1 MTYSN
6 NNGSRRVIPSLLT
19 VRSTVAI
26 LCTIGISSILV
37 LASPSEAYSFA
48 PPEQRQLQRKH
59 CHPSSSPSISFQHV
73 RGGTCRKNGIS
84 RFCQHDD
91 NVSHDFD
98 RSEDKGSIVPEAD
111 CDDNIR
117 RSLFR
122 TTMIGLSTTSA
133 LSFFLPDPAVAGE
146 VGARIT
152 KAVTTSDLGISV
164 RTSVVKGAQVMDK
177 VDGQWE
183 KFSDK
188 FGLGSERSR
197 AGQRP
202 KPKII
207 PDPVPLNVNVAKQI
221 LAKTDEIFCSIV
233 GIQNPSDLQTRVI
246 KIANLVRVSFERSGV
261 TIPKKDDGSND
272 NNDILNFVNNQQF
285 NFVSYVH
292 FRTYSDIIIERKV
305 DFNKFR
311 NQFEQLVG
319 KEISKIVLSESKLNT
334 LAEGGGRNGS
344 GSKKDD
350 LDKALTVVDD
360 FLSSWK
366 SLGLISLYET
376 PVLDEDKVDDWV
388 DEIVSD
394 LELNYALDGDVTLNA
409 QILLQEQGYRLY
421 PNFARFAMTSLFS
434 SFNAAASDNGDN
446 NNRADVDRREE
457 GSSPQGGWKVGG
469 SMDYYF
475 DTDYNSD
482 PDKFEVKEVLVS
494 IQLENP

>member
-1 MTYSN
+1 MI
-6 NNGSRRVIPSLLT
+6 IPET
-19 VRSTVAI
+19 
-26 LCTIGISSILV
+26 
-37 LASPSEAYSFA
+37 E
-48 PPEQRQLQRKH
+48 
-59 CHPSSSPSISFQHV
+59 
-73 RGGTCRKNGIS
+73 
-84 RFCQHDD
+84 
-91 NVSHDFD
+91 
-98 RSEDKGSIVPEAD
+98 
-111 CDDNIR
+111 CDDHIR
-117 RSLFR
+117 RSLLV
-122 TTMIGLSTTSA
+122 TTMTGLTTA
-133 LSFFLPDPAVAGE
+133 LSFVPDSASAGE

-164 RTSVVKGAQVMDK
+164 RTSVVKGAQVIDK

-183 KFSDK
+183 KFSDA

-207 PDPVPLNVNVAKQI
+207 PDPLPLNINVAKQI
-221 LAKTDEIFCSIV
+221 LAKTDDAFCSIV
-233 GIQNPSDLQTRVI
+233 GINASDLQTRVE

-261 TIPKKDDGSND
+261 ISKDD
-272 NNDILNFVNNQQF
+272 NDILNFENNQQF

-311 NQFEQLVG
+311 KQFEQLVG
-319 KEISKIVLSESKLNT
+319 KDIAKIVLSDTKLKT
-334 LAEGGGRNGS
+334 LSS
-344 GSKKDD
+344 GKNDNSKKDD
-350 LDKALTVVDD
+350 LKSVLSVVDD

-388 DEIVSD
+388 DEIISD
-394 LELNYALDGDVTLNA
+394 LELSYALDGDVTLNA

-421 PNFARFAMTSLFS
+421 PNLARFVMTSLFS
-434 SFNAAASDNGDN
+434 SVYASDGDGNG
-446 NNRADVDRREE
+446 VDREK
-457 GSSPQGGWKVGG
+457 GSQVVGWNVGG

-475 DTDYNSD
+475 DTDYSSD